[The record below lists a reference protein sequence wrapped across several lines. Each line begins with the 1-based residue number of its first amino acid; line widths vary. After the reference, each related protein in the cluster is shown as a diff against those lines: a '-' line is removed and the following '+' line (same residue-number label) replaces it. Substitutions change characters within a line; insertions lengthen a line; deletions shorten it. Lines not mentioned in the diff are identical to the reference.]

1 MLTEDIKIRTAT
13 LDDAAAL
20 LKIYDYYVQNTA
32 ITYEYDTPSLS
43 EFTDRIRTIQQKF
56 PYLVIEQGKKI
67 LGYAYASAFHPRIA
81 YQWCVE
87 MTIYLDKNARG
98 MGLGRMLYYELEKRL
113 KEKGYLNLYSC
124 IAYPDAED
132 EYLTF
137 ASVRFHEKMGYKLNG
152 KFTKCGYK
160 FGRWYNMVWMEKMI
174 GDHVPDQ
181 KAITAYNY
189 SSSL

>member
-1 MLTEDIKIRTAT
+1 MGSEDIKIRTAT

-20 LKIYDYYVQNTA
+20 LDIYDYYVQDTA
-32 ITYEYDTPSLS
+32 ITYEYDTPSLE

-56 PYLVIEQGKKI
+56 PYLVIEQGKEI

-98 MGLGRMLYYELEKRL
+98 KGFGPMLYEELERQL
-113 KEKGYLNLYSC
+113 KGLGYLNLYSC

-137 ASVRFHEKMGYKLNG
+137 GSVKFHEKMGYKLNG

-160 FGRWYNMVWMEKMI
+160 FGRWYNMVWMEKFIGEHTNNPASPGTVPEMI
-174 GDHVPDQ
+174 
-181 KAITAYNY
+181 
-189 SSSL
+189 S